1 MAVMKSIS
9 IKVFSVKL
17 KKGFKGLKVSRKKI
31 FLFLQ
36 YFFTV
41 VFLVSAF
48 LFVNEVLI
56 QPWRSRKVMEEIK
69 AIYRDTA
76 DNSAPAFSGDF
87 TAEPAGPV
95 SPTPGNPEPPVLPK
109 FAEILKINSDVRGWI
124 TVPDTRIDYPVL
136 KTKEND
142 PDYYLSRNIYGEK
155 DRNGSIFIDRNSSID
170 AKNIVIHGHNMKS
183 GDIFH
188 DLVEFQDMEY
198 YKLRPVIFFDSIY
211 ETNAWK
217 IISVFITNGSGE
229 EEPFFDYTRSE
240 FADSSDFLNFVYQ
253 LKVRSIYNTNV
264 DINENDRLIT
274 LSTCT
279 YELPNYRNVV
289 VARKV
294 RPGEDLSVDV
304 EKTTKNNPLYT
315 ERYYRTYGGTPPKVS
330 SFEEALQAGEIDWYT
345 PVSSGEV
352 LAEK

>member
-1 MAVMKSIS
+1 MKS
-9 IKVFSVKL
+9 VDMFHYL
-17 KKGFKGLKVSRKKI
+17 
-31 FLFLQ
+31 
-36 YFFTV
+36 V
-41 VFLVSAF
+41 V
-48 LFVNEVLI
+48 
-56 QPWRSRKVMEEIK
+56 
-69 AIYRDTA
+69 
-76 DNSAPAFSGDF
+76 
-87 TAEPAGPV
+87 
-95 SPTPGNPEPPVLPK
+95 
-109 FAEILKINSDVRGWI
+109 
-124 TVPDTRIDYPVL
+124 
-136 KTKEND
+136 
-142 PDYYLSRNIYGEK
+142 
-155 DRNGSIFIDRNSSID
+155 
-170 AKNIVIHGHNMKS
+170 
-183 GDIFH
+183 
-188 DLVEFQDMEY
+188 FQDMEY